1 MKKFFKKLCLT
12 IFLFVALV
20 LLFNISDSDLKPE
33 TQEVLQT
40 SLTSTEQ
47 EEKQC
52 ARILGLFVDKNLD
65 FEEEGQKLFSQIHAT
80 PIESIM
86 GKNIVTIPTIGNA
99 IQEKEKCKGL
109 CKYSKEEKERLKN
122 ELAKQTVF
130 LTRFKKVLEGNTFSC
145 HPPLVLFRFHILGL
159 FYISRQQIME
169 YNILAQEGKIK
180 DAQEGLIK
188 MNAFFENTLLKE
200 NKYTLVDSLIF
211 VKTLNNTR
219 EVLSDLPTFNHAT
232 VRFKAISYED
242 VIKRAEIGELQ
253 AEHTLL
259 NVPMTRK
266 FFEQATISDTPEVK
280 KPSPLAQYLDGVI
293 NKVLN
298 YFFLKNETLNDN
310 LQVLKIAAW
319 HPCIGQDDIPC
330 DSKSPNPFSWLR
342 NPMGKMI
349 TYVISSNTPSTFRKL
364 KNNINELTIT
374 TYNSALHKK

>member
-1 MKKFFKKLCLT
+1 MINGATL
-12 IFLFVALV
+12 
-20 LLFNISDSDLKPE
+20 
-33 TQEVLQT
+33 
-40 SLTSTEQ
+40 
-47 EEKQC
+47 EKN
-52 ARILGLFVDKNLD
+52 V
-65 FEEEGQKLFSQIHAT
+65 
-80 PIESIM
+80 
-86 GKNIVTIPTIGNA
+86 VTIPTIGNT

-109 CKYSKEEKERLKN
+109 CKYSKEEKERLKT
-122 ELAKQTVF
+122 ELANQSVF

-159 FYISRQQIME
+159 FYIARQQIME

-180 DAQEGLIK
+180 EAQEGLIK

-211 VKTLNNTR
+211 VKALNNTR

-259 NVPMTRK
+259 SFPMKRK
-266 FFEQATISDTPEVK
+266 FFEQTTISETPEVK
-280 KPSPLAQYLDGVI
+280 KPSPVAQYLDGVI

-330 DSKSPNPFSWLR
+330 EAQSPNPFSWLR

-349 TYVISSNTPSTFRKL
+349 TQVISSNTPSTFRKL